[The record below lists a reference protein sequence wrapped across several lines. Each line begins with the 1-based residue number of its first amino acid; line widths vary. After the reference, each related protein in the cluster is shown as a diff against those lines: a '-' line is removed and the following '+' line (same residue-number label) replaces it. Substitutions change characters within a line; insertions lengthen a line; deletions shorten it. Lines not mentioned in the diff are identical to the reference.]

1 MCEQTPHP
9 YPPPQGG
16 RDSSAAGNGFPY
28 DGGVIITT
36 RFSVTAPLDV
46 VWRYMLDVRKI
57 APCVPGAEL
66 TEVINDKTYA
76 GKIGVKLGPIEVA
89 YRGKIFLEEVDEQAH
104 TVRLRGEGQE
114 SKGRG
119 GASATVTAEMHED
132 GGQTVVSM
140 DSEVGVTGLVAQF
153 GRSAIMQD
161 ISQRMAQRF
170 ADCLEREIKAAQAVP
185 G

>member
-1 MCEQTPHP
+1 MRF
-9 YPPPQGG
+9 G
-16 RDSSAAGNGFPY
+16 RGTGY
-28 DGGVIITT
+28 DGVVIITT
-36 RFSVTAPLDV
+36 RFSVAAPLEV
-46 VWRYMLDVRKI
+46 VWRYLLDVQKI

-66 TEVINDKTYA
+66 TEVIDDKTFA

-89 YRGKIFLEEVDEQAH
+89 YRGKVFLEEVDEQTH
-104 TVRLRGEGQE
+104 TARIRAEGQE

-119 GASATVTAEMHED
+119 GASARVKAEMHEE

-140 DSEVGVTGLVAQF
+140 ESDIGVTGLVAQF

-170 ADCLEREIKAAQAVP
+170 ADCLEREIKATQAVP